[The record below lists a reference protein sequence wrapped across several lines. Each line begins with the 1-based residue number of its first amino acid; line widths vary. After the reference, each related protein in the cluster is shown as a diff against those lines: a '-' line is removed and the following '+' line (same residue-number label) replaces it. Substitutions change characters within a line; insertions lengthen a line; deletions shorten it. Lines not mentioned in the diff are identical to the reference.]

1 MQFNQLLYVLI
12 VKIIVKI
19 IITNGNIE
27 MMLLIVRILYRLFIK
42 I

>member
-12 VKIIVKI
+12 VKIII
-19 IITNGNIE
+19 INGNIE

>member
-1 MQFNQLLYVLI
+1 MQFNQLLYVL
-12 VKIIVKI
+12 IVKI

-27 MMLLIVRILYRLFIK
+27 MMLLIVRTLYRLFIK